1 LGTPPPRRAPGGSS
15 EEGEIMID
23 MTVFALIAFGAW
35 AVLSMKTSRPDG
47 RLVENLHQ
55 YRTIMGY
62 IMPTRNQSVVY
73 FDVYLD
79 AERLEAYVAEAR
91 EIFHCDIT
99 HCCVAAAFTT
109 QVRHPSMNRFSTGH
123 RLYQRNG
130 TYITFSMKRAQLDKK
145 AKLATVKM
153 KLQKSDTFRTL
164 CDRINKEINIERSG
178 TKTYQ
183 DKEFDL
189 LTILPRPLL
198 KGGVKA
204 LKLLDYYNI
213 LPGSFIE
220 KDPLYTSMF
229 VANLGSIGMSQ
240 TGTTKRYIGNQKS
253 HHRRRTFQDE
263 FLTFLQKHEME
274 YDPRYIWD

>member
-1 LGTPPPRRAPGGSS
+1 
-15 EEGEIMID
+15 
-23 MTVFALIAFGAW
+23 
-35 AVLSMKTSRPDG
+35 
-47 RLVENLHQ
+47 
-55 YRTIMGY
+55 
-62 IMPTRNQSVVY
+62 MPTRNQSVVY

-229 VANLGSIGMSQ
+229 VANLGSLGMEAGYHHLYEWGTCSTFMMIGRVEERPVVEN
-240 TGTTKRYIGNQKS
+240 GRVVVKRQIQIRYTYDERADDGLNARYAIDTVNDILLNPYEHLGCLRDDDSDALPIGG
-253 HHRRRTFQDE
+253 HDTR
-263 FLTFLQKHEME
+263 
-274 YDPRYIWD
+274 PAP